1 VFYKIRSCNFW
12 QRSEKPNPVKS
23 SLVLISQLGSSGSR
37 ESILEVLYSWLGV
50 KQREFSEIFRTFNK
64 VHVREQLVLFRLQTD
79 RW

>member
-1 VFYKIRSCNFW
+1 
-12 QRSEKPNPVKS
+12 
-23 SLVLISQLGSSGSR
+23 LISQLGSSGSR

-64 VHVREQLVLFRLQTD
+64 VQVREQLVSFRLQTD